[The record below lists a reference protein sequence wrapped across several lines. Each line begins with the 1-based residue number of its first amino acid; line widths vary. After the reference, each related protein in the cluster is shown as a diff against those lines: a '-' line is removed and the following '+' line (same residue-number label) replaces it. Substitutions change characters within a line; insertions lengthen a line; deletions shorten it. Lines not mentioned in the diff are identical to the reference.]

1 MLFDDR
7 GFLTDFLFF
16 LIISS
21 LRILRLCLLLV
32 RNHSIQQGFVDV
44 KIRRA
49 LNSILKVFLEK
60 WRIFKEKEKERED
73 EEGSLFKFKNKSH
86 GPSLSEDEENKQ
98 AVSKAFPSFD
108 RDFKDIMASQDLNET
123 GSIAEEEVEP
133 SQHSPVSDVELFM
146 ANMTDFSEI
155 TKVHEEMYCR
165 LPSNREVCVERKDFF
180 FQDSVD
186 ALYLEA
192 LQWSYRTSAI
202 VNTIIPCKL
211 LYSISFHDLKSV
223 LHLLLSWL
231 TTIFLWE
238 TFWTKG
244 WIFVLVEN
252 VETRS

>member
-60 WRIFKEKEKERED
+60 WRIFKEKEKEREE

-165 LPSNREVCVERKDFF
+165 LPSNREVSVERKDFF
-180 FQDSVD
+180 FQDSVG

-231 TTIFLWE
+231 TKIF
-238 TFWTKG
+238 F
-244 WIFVLVEN
+244 
-252 VETRS
+252 

>member
-32 RNHSIQQGFVDV
+32 RNHAIQQGFVDV

-60 WRIFKEKEKERED
+60 WRIFKEKEKEREE

-231 TTIFLWE
+231 TKIF
-238 TFWTKG
+238 F
-244 WIFVLVEN
+244 
-252 VETRS
+252 

>member
-1 MLFDDR
+1 MLFDYR

-60 WRIFKEKEKERED
+60 WIIFKEKEKEREE

-86 GPSLSEDEENKQ
+86 GASLSEDEENKQ

-231 TTIFLWE
+231 TKIF
-238 TFWTKG
+238 F
-244 WIFVLVEN
+244 
-252 VETRS
+252 